1 MSRKAEFRDTRAL
14 SASAVPE
21 RITRDPSKGL
31 CSHEKFVS
39 YAGSRATWLRRSLLK
54 IALLKVQEL
63 NSMSAVVLTNLLLP
77 EHASVSSV

>member
-1 MSRKAEFRDTRAL
+1 M
-14 SASAVPE
+14 
-21 RITRDPSKGL
+21 
-31 CSHEKFVS
+31 
-39 YAGSRATWLRRSLLK
+39 RSLCHTPGHVRRGYDVAFLK